1 MLVLLKLDPS
11 VDGIPIIYIY
21 IYIPHLFGRIWW
33 FNLHWLGGF
42 FCPIPGVVDFCMQDF
57 KRKNRGKDGR
67 NDGGATATMMTGK
80 WPIYRWFTWVY
91 QT

>member
-1 MLVLLKLDPS
+1 LA
-11 VDGIPIIYIY
+11 G
-21 IYIPHLFGRIWW
+21 FGGLTFIGWVC
-33 FNLHWLGGF
+33 
-42 FCPIPGVVDFCMQDF
+42 CPIPGVVDFCMQDF

-80 WPIYRWFTWVY
+80 WPIYRWLTWVY

>member
-21 IYIPHLFGRIWW
+21 IFPIYLAGFGGLTFIGWVC
-33 FNLHWLGGF
+33 
-42 FCPIPGVVDFCMQDF
+42 CPIPGVVDFCMQDF